1 MGWTSSADPLE
12 NVGRASLF
20 FYTKEEAMAF
30 CDKHGWEHTVDM
42 PNVRSNTR
50 QKRFNAYSECQAHA
64 YVGPSGQVVAWVMQE
79 SL

>member
-30 CDKHGWEHTVDM
+30 CTKHGWEYEVDE
-42 PNVRSNTR
+42 PRQRRNDR
-50 QKRFNAYSECQAHA
+50 QKRFNSYGDKYRWASVLRGTHAWHQAMDA
-64 YVGPSGQVVAWVMQE
+64 
-79 SL
+79 